1 LKEFHSIDSFR
12 ADKPTVVTI
21 GTFDGVHLGHK
32 KIIERLVAQA
42 NISDFESVVLTF
54 FPHPRMVIQENSDI
68 KLLNTLSE
76 RSQVL
81 QETGLDSLIIHP
93 FTKEFSRLTAEEFVE
108 QVLVKSMHTKHIII
122 GHDHR
127 FGRNRTADITHL
139 RSFGANFGFDVSE
152 ITAQEINHVAIS
164 STKIRNALAE
174 GKIDIANEY
183 LGYDYMLTGTIVRG
197 NGIGKTIGYPT
208 ANIHIAEEYKLIPKS
223 GSYIIRSYL
232 NGGKVFGMMNIGK
245 NPTVNGQKQT
255 IEVHFFDID
264 QDLYGQEVQI
274 SLLSYLRDEKK
285 FPTVEILKNQLQ
297 QDKQNSLQFIAS
309 QNVR

>member
-1 LKEFHSIDSFR
+1 MKEFHSIDSFR
-12 ADKPTVVTI
+12 TDKPTVVTI

-32 KIIERLVAQA
+32 KIIERLVTQA

-54 FPHPRMVIQENSDI
+54 FPHPRMVIQENLNV
-68 KLLNTLSE
+68 KLLNTIVE
-76 RSQVL
+76 RSQIL
-81 QETGLDSLIIHP
+81 QKTGLDSLIIHP

-108 QVLVKSMHTKHIII
+108 QVLVKALHTKHIII

-152 ITAQEINHVAIS
+152 ITAREIDHVAIS

-174 GKIDIANEY
+174 GKIDIANDY

-208 ANIHIAEEYKLIPKS
+208 ANIHIVEEYKLIPKS

-255 IEVHFFDID
+255 IEVHFFDIN

-297 QDKQNSLQFIAS
+297 QDKQNCLQFIAS
-309 QNVR
+309 QNVQ

>member
-1 LKEFHSIDSFR
+1 MKEFHSIDSFR
-12 ADKPTVVTI
+12 TDKPTVVTI

-32 KIIERLVAQA
+32 KIIERLVTQA

-81 QETGLDSLIIHP
+81 QKTGLDSLIIHP
-93 FTKEFSRLTAEEFVE
+93 FTKEFSRLTAQEFVE
-108 QVLVKSMHTKHIII
+108 QVLVKAMHTKHIII

-139 RSFGANFGFDVSE
+139 RSFGAYYGFDVSE

-174 GKIDIANEY
+174 GETDIANDY

-223 GSYIIRSYL
+223 GSYIISSYL
-232 NGGKVFGMMNIGK
+232 NGEKVFGMMNIGK
-245 NPTVNGQKQT
+245 NPTVNGHNQT

-297 QDKQNSLQFIAS
+297 LDKQNSLQFIAS